1 MFYYLFY
8 ELLYRKFATQAPLL
22 KVLNVFQYVTFRT
35 AYAAITALA
44 LSLIFGPLVIRKL
57 REFKFGQEIR
67 EEGPASHQA
76 KRGTPTMGGVM
87 IIGSVLIS
95 TLMWANLRNWAIWIA
110 LLGMVG
116 CAAVGFADDYI
127 KIVKKRSLGLTGR
140 QKLAGQ
146 FLVGLLVGG
155 LLFTVTDFSPVLNV
169 PFFKTFRP
177 NLYWWGYIGFIIFV
191 LIGWSNAVNLTDG
204 LDGLAISITTVAASA
219 LTAFV
224 YVTGHV
230 KFADYLDLPHTP
242 GVWEVTILGGALV
255 GASLGFLWFN
265 APQAEVF
272 MGDVG
277 SLGIGGA
284 LATMAVLIKQELVLP
299 ILGGVFLIEALSV
312 IIQVGSFKLRGKRVF
327 KMAPLHH
334 HFELLGWKEPKIVF
348 RFLIVAILFALLSLS
363 TLKLR

>member
-1 MFYYLFY
+1 MSLDI
-8 ELLYRKFATQAPLL
+8 
-22 KVLNVFQYVTFRT
+22 LNVFRYVTFRT
-35 AYAAITALA
+35 AYAAITSLA
-44 LSLIFGPLVIRKL
+44 LSMIFGPLVIRKL

-76 KRGTPTMGGVM
+76 KRGTPTMGGIM
-87 IIGSVLIS
+87 IIGSVVVS
-95 TLMWANLRNWAIWIA
+95 TLMWANLKSWAVWIA
-110 LLGMVG
+110 MLGMVG

-127 KIVKKRSLGLTGR
+127 KIAKKRSLGLTGR
-140 QKLAGQ
+140 QKLIGQ
-146 FLVGLLVGG
+146 LAVGLMVGG
-155 LLFTVTDFSPVLNV
+155 LLFAFTDYSSLLSV
-169 PFFKTFRP
+169 PFFKRYQP
-177 NLYWWGYIGFIIFV
+177 NLHVWGYIGFIIFV
-191 LIGWSNAVNLTDG
+191 IIGWSNAVNLTDG
-204 LDGLAISITTVAASA
+204 LDGLAISVTTVAASA
-219 LTAFV
+219 LTAFT
-224 YVTGHV
+224 YITGHAE
-230 KFADYLDLPHTP
+230 FARYLGLVHTP
-242 GVWEVTILGGALV
+242 GVWELTIMGGALV

-284 LATMAVLIKQELVLP
+284 LCTISILIKQELVLP

-312 IIQVGSFKLRGKRVF
+312 ILQVGSFKLRGKRIF

>member
-1 MFYYLFY
+1 MFYHFLY
-8 ELLYRKFATQAPLL
+8 EWLYRNYSSQLPLDL
-22 KVLNVFQYVTFRT
+22 LNVFRYVTFRA
-35 AYAAITALA
+35 AYAAITSLM
-44 LSLIFGPLVIRKL
+44 LSLVFGPFVIRKL

-95 TLMWANLRNWAIWIA
+95 TLLWSNLRNWPVWIA
-110 LLGMVG
+110 MIGLVG

-127 KIVKKRSLGLTGR
+127 KIAKKRSLGLTAR
-140 QKLAGQ
+140 QKLFGQ
-146 FLVGLLVGG
+146 LIVGLLVGG
-155 LLFTVTDFSPVLNV
+155 LLFAFTDYSTMLSV
-169 PFFKTFRP
+169 PFFKRFQP
-177 NLYWWGYIGFIIFV
+177 NLYVWGYIAFIVFIMT
-191 LIGWSNAVNLTDG
+191 GWSNAVNLTDG
-204 LDGLAISITTVAASA
+204 LDGLAISVTTVAAST
-219 LTAFV
+219 LTGFT
-224 YVTGHV
+224 YIIGH
-230 KFADYLDLPHTP
+230 KEFAGYLGLAHTP
-242 GVWEVTILGGALV
+242 GVWEVTVFGAALV

-284 LATMAVLIKQELVLP
+284 LCTMSILIKQELVLP
-299 ILGGVFLIEALSV
+299 IIGGVFLIEALSV

-334 HFELLGWKEPKIVF
+334 HFEMIGWKEPKIVF